1 MVGTAGSLTAWTS
14 DDDVVVD
21 DVVVVD
27 DDVVV
32 DDYVDVVVDDDVVV
46 DVDVDVVQLQESRK
60 AHSGQQVW
68 PRPGYWPSDGKL
80 LAS

>member
-1 MVGTAGSLTAWTS
+1 MVGTIGSLTAWTS
-14 DDDVVVD
+14 DEDVVVD
-21 DVVVVD
+21 VD
-27 DDVVV
+27 IIVGDDV
-32 DDYVDVVVDDDVVV
+32 DVDVDII
-46 DVDVDVVQLQESRK
+46 VDVDVVQLQESRK

>member
-1 MVGTAGSLTAWTS
+1 MVGTIGSLTAWNS

-21 DVVVVD
+21 NDIIVG
-27 DDVVV
+27 DDV
-32 DDYVDVVVDDDVVV
+32 DVDVDIIV

>member
-1 MVGTAGSLTAWTS
+1 MVGTAGSLRAWPS
-14 DDDVVVD
+14 HDDVVDVIVDVYIIVGD
-21 DVVVVD
+21 DVD
-27 DDVVV
+27 
-32 DDYVDVVVDDDVVV
+32 VDVDIIV
-46 DVDVDVVQLQESRK
+46 DVDVDVVQLQDSRK

>member
-1 MVGTAGSLTAWTS
+1 MVGTIGSLTAWTS
-14 DDDVVVD
+14 DEDVVVD
-21 DVVVVD
+21 VD
-27 DDVVV
+27 IIVGDDV
-32 DDYVDVVVDDDVVV
+32 DIIV

>member
-1 MVGTAGSLTAWTS
+1 MVGTIGSLTTWNS

-21 DVVVVD
+21 VD
-27 DDVVV
+27 IIVGDDV
-32 DDYVDVVVDDDVVV
+32 DVDVDIIV

>member
-1 MVGTAGSLTAWTS
+1 MVGMAGSLTAWTS

-21 DVVVVD
+21 DVVVDTDIIVGD
-27 DDVVV
+27 DII
-32 DDYVDVVVDDDVVV
+32 VDVY
-46 DVDVDVVQLQESRK
+46 VDVVQLQESRK